1 MSATATSDILNSS
14 STTSKSR
21 KSKKKKGSRTRPNG
35 DNKDDNGTKAEA
47 EDDAEQEEDADK
59 DAEKEV
65 QESRTP
71 IEPPS
76 SPRKVEA
83 NHIIPLTNGL
93 PTRNREPPDK
103 SEDVGLHRRSLSQGQ
118 GGPPTNGL
126 VAGQKQPA
134 DTPESTPAVPNVSA
148 EALEKERDA
157 LREEVAQIRQSLADI
172 QKKHVEELGSFEERL
187 TAAQS
192 EKEQAESQYRGL
204 LGKVNTI
211 RSQLGERL
219 KADAEDLSQARSR
232 IEELEE
238 QNGTLKEENE
248 ARIAELALMAEEGE
262 QRSKELSGLRNRTTL
277 STQNWTKERDDL
289 IQREA
294 YAKEEFEAAK
304 QAMQD
309 WEILAMEE
317 RSIRESIQEKF
328 TELEEQVESHRE
340 AYERAASERDSQST
354 TVDGLQRALQEIQDA
369 RRRELREVVENS
381 QSQIESLQKRLREVE
396 SSASEATAALES
408 TKQELERAVPF
419 EKEVKEKNL
428 LIGKLRHELV
438 IMNDHFTKALKTI
451 KSLRKGKPED
461 NVDKEL
467 VTNHI
472 LRFLALERS
481 DPKKFE
487 VLQLMANLLDW
498 SEEQREQAGLARPG
512 ASNPSLRVPISPWH
526 RTPSTPALSAEFFPE
541 GGTKKESL
549 AELWS
554 EFLEQEAQE
563 GDKTPKSPGSSSAG
577 VSRAS

>member
-1 MSATATSDILNSS
+1 M
-14 STTSKSR
+14 
-21 KSKKKKGSRTRPNG
+21 
-35 DNKDDNGTKAEA
+35 
-47 EDDAEQEEDADK
+47 
-59 DAEKEV
+59 
-65 QESRTP
+65 
-71 IEPPS
+71 
-76 SPRKVEA
+76 EA

-354 TVDGLQRALQEIQDA
+354 TVDGLQRALQEIQDGMWRLCRSTVHTDIYLA

-461 NVDKEL
+461 NVDKYVL
-467 VTNHI
+467 VL
-472 LRFLALERS
+472 LRSRLCTDLEGNS
-481 DPKKFE
+481 
-487 VLQLMANLLDW
+487 
-498 SEEQREQAGLARPG
+498 
-512 ASNPSLRVPISPWH
+512 
-526 RTPSTPALSAEFFPE
+526 
-541 GGTKKESL
+541 
-549 AELWS
+549 
-554 EFLEQEAQE
+554 
-563 GDKTPKSPGSSSAG
+563 
-577 VSRAS
+577 